1 MSLDTL
7 KNMIPDYAKD
17 MRLNL
22 SGITNTPSLTA
33 QQLWGTILA
42 SALATRNTTVIK
54 AANDEAVNHLSED
67 ALSAAKSAAAIM
79 GMNNIYYRF
88 VHLVEKADYAQM
100 PARLRMNILANPG
113 VEKADFE
120 LWSIAVSAINGCGM
134 CIASHEKVL
143 IDHGVQK
150 AAIQDAVRI
159 ASILHAIA
167 AIIDGENALST

>member
-22 SGITNTPSLTA
+22 SGITNTPSLTT
-33 QQLWGTILA
+33 QQLWGTILS
-42 SALATRNTTVIK
+42 SALATRNATVIK

-67 ALSAAKSAAAIM
+67 ALNAAKSAAAIM

-100 PARLRMNILANPG
+100 PARLRMNVLATPG
-113 VEKADFE
+113 VEKTDFE

-134 CIASHEKVL
+134 CITSHEKVL
-143 IDHGVQK
+143 IDHGMQK
-150 AAIQDAVRI
+150 AAIQDAIRI

-167 AIIDGENALST
+167 AIIDGEKAMNG

>member
-22 SGITNTPSLTA
+22 SGITNTPSLTT
-33 QQLWGTILA
+33 QQLWGTILS
-42 SALATRNTTVIK
+42 SALATRNATVIK

-67 ALSAAKSAAAIM
+67 ALNAAKSAAAIM

-100 PARLRMNILANPG
+100 PARLRMNVLANPG
-113 VEKADFE
+113 VEKTDFE

-134 CIASHEKVL
+134 CITSHEKVL
-143 IDHGVQK
+143 IDHGMQK
-150 AAIQDAVRI
+150 AAIQDAIRI

-167 AIIDGENALST
+167 AIIDGEKAMNG

>member
-22 SGITNTPSLTA
+22 SGITNTPSLTT
-33 QQLWGTILA
+33 QQLWGTILS
-42 SALATRNTTVIK
+42 SALATRNATVIK

-67 ALSAAKSAAAIM
+67 ALNAAKSAAAIM

-88 VHLVEKADYAQM
+88 VHLVEKADYTQM
-100 PARLRMNILANPG
+100 PARLRMNVLANPG
-113 VEKADFE
+113 VEKTDFE

-134 CIASHEKVL
+134 CITSHEKVL
-143 IDHGVQK
+143 IDHGMQK
-150 AAIQDAVRI
+150 AAIQDAIRI

-167 AIIDGENALST
+167 AIIDGEKAMNG